1 MPHCKSCNT
10 TLAPA
15 ERHCPNCGRT
25 ASPGSSLSGFSPV
38 VPPALTGPSPL
49 SETQPPELPPEEEP
63 EAEAES
69 AAEAAPSQEA
79 AAPESPE
86 LPEESPVEPPTTEE
100 ILEELELSEP
110 PRPPVREI
118 IEDPD
123 DDTQTQERPRPVR
136 EDAGAEA
143 MPEKTAKAAARPAVK
158 ATPATGPA
166 SLFSLQPD
174 ELRARVAEKP
184 DMLEKGL
191 SVFKSGGKTVGA
203 GYETEVGE
211 IDLLAVDASGGLV
224 VVMVAPRGTN
234 PVGPVLERL
243 GWVSKHVAEEGQ
255 DVRAMVLLEPPAP
268 ELPYAAK
275 AVADT
280 VSFKTYR
287 VTVALD
293 DVVP

>member
-10 TLAPA
+10 TLAST

-25 ASPGSSLSGFSPV
+25 ASPGSSASGFSPV

-49 SETQPPELPPEEEP
+49 SETQPPGLPPEEAP
-63 EAEAES
+63 EAEAE
-69 AAEAAPSQEA
+69 APPPQEA

-86 LPEESPVEPPTTEE
+86 LPEEPPVEPPTTEE
-100 ILEELELSEP
+100 ILEELEQSEP
-110 PRPPVREI
+110 PRPPVREV

-136 EDAGAEA
+136 EDASAGAEA
-143 MPEKTAKAAARPAVK
+143 MPEKIAKRPVRPAAK

-184 DMLEKGL
+184 EMLEKGL
-191 SVFKSGGKTVGA
+191 SIFKSGGKTVGA

-211 IDLLAVDASGGLV
+211 IDLLAVDASGALV

-243 GWVSKHVAEEGQ
+243 GWVFKHVAEEGQ

-275 AVADT
+275 AVAGT
-280 VSFKTYR
+280 VAFKTYR